1 MEKIQT
7 NKSTNTSTNNQF
19 DDKSTNDTDS
29 YFYNLINL
37 MYNISNL
44 LFHM

>member
-1 MEKIQT
+1 MKKIQT
-7 NKSTNTSTNNQF
+7 NKGTNTSTNNQF

-29 YFYNLINL
+29 YYNLINL

>member
-1 MEKIQT
+1 MKKIQT

-29 YFYNLINL
+29 YYTLINL
-37 MYNISNL
+37 MYNIDRNVH
-44 LFHM
+44 F